1 MSLYRN
7 IHAKRKRI
15 KAGSGETMRGKNDPK
30 RPKAKDLKNAAK
42 TDKNTTKKK
51 IKRTTKKRG

>member
-15 KAGSGETMRGKNDPK
+15 EKGSGEKMRGKNDPK
-30 RPKAKDLKNAAK
+30 RPTAKDFKNAAK
-42 TDKNTTKKK
+42 TAKNTTKKK
-51 IKRTTKKRG
+51 SKRITKKRG

>member
-15 KAGSGETMRGKNDPK
+15 KEGAKERMARKGEKG
-30 RPKAKDLKNAAK
+30 RPTAKAFKQAAK
-42 TDKNTTKKK
+42 TA
-51 IKRTTKKRG
+51 KRTTKKRG